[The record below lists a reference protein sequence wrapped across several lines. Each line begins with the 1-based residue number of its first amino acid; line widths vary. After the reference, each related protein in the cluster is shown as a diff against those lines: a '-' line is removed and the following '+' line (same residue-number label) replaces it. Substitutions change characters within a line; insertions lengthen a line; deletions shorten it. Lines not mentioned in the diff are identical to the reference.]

1 MKAVTAHSIAPE
13 KLQIVAIIKSFM
25 NSLAAVMDQSMVGLE
40 VMPSGSDKVLLQSV
54 SREGGLRI
62 GSLRQSWPRG
72 MHTKSSATVAQSL
85 LSSSLPATCEASLAN
100 LETKSTDDSFMRLR
114 MFLSTS
120 DPVECE
126 LRRGRDQLNF
136 R

>member
-1 MKAVTAHSIAPE
+1 
-13 KLQIVAIIKSFM
+13 M
-25 NSLAAVMDQSMVGLE
+25 NSLAAVLNQSMVGLE

-54 SREGGLRI
+54 SRKGGLRI
-62 GSLRQSWPRG
+62 GSLKKSWPRG
-72 MHTKSSATVAQSL
+72 MHAKSSATVAQSL

-114 MFLSTS
+114 MFRSNS

-126 LRRGRDQLNF
+126 LRRGKGSISRNGFCLP
-136 R
+136 